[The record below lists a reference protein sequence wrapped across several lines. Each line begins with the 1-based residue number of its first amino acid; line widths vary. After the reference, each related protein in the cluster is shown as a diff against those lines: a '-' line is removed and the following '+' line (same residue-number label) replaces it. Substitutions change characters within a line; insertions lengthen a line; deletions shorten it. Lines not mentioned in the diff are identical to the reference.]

1 MKAKMCESIVFR
13 EEDGV
18 LFDSDKFVIHELNV
32 SAINILRRISVDEW
46 VEVGAIA
53 SSLQY
58 PEQDVIELVQMAAGR
73 GIVYLES

>member
-1 MKAKMCESIVFR
+1 MCESIVFR

-18 LFDSDKFVIHELNV
+18 LFDSDKFVVHELNV
-32 SAINILRRISVDEW
+32 SATNILRRISVDEW